1 MKKMKVLIIGA
12 GGREHALAWKLSQ
25 SKLVEKLYCAP
36 GNGGIAEL
44 AECVALHV
52 DDIEGIVAWAKK
64 EGIDLVVIG
73 PELPLTLGLADK
85 LEKAGIKAFG
95 PKAKAAAIEGSKVF
109 AKDLLMKYEIPTARY
124 GAFNEAM
131 KAREF
136 IRELPGPWVVKADG
150 LAAGK
155 GVFICSTYQEA
166 DEAVGSLLSGNVLG
180 AAGNKVV
187 VEEYLEGEELSI
199 LAFCDG
205 KTIVP
210 MVPSQD
216 HKRAYDGDKGPNTGG
231 MGAYTPV
238 PVASPELMKEIEEKI
253 LKPVI
258 AAMEKEGRTYQGVL
272 YPGLMLTKEGP
283 KVLEFNCRF
292 GDPETQV
299 VLPRLE
305 SDLGEIILAVV
316 EGRLA
321 DVEIKWKNEA
331 CITVIMA
338 SGGYPGSYE
347 KGYTIEGLAE
357 AATEGN
363 GVLVFHSGTKR
374 HEGKLLTDGGRVLA
388 VTACAGDLT
397 EAREYAYRAV
407 ERISFKDKQY
417 RKDIAYR
424 ALRK

>member
-1 MKKMKVLIIGA
+1 MKKMKVLIVGA

-44 AECVALHV
+44 AECVALRV

-73 PELPLTLGLADK
+73 PELPLTLGLADE

-95 PKAKAAAIEGSKVF
+95 PRAKAAEIEGSKVF
-109 AKDLLMKYEIPTARY
+109 AKDLLRKYEIPTARY
-124 GAFNEAM
+124 GVFDEVV

-136 IRELPGPWVVKADG
+136 VRELPGPWVVKADG

-155 GVFICSTYQEA
+155 GVFICSTRQDA
-166 DEAVGSLLSGNVLG
+166 DEAVGNLLSGDVLG
-180 AAGNKVV
+180 AAGKKVV

-216 HKRAYDGDKGPNTGG
+216 HKRAYDGDEGPNTGG

-238 PVASPELMKEIEEKI
+238 PVASSELMKEIEEKI

-258 AAMEKEGRTYQGVL
+258 TAMEKEGRTYQGVL

-316 EGRLA
+316 EGRLG

-347 KGYTIEGLAE
+347 KGYAIEGLTE

-374 HEGKLLTDGGRVLA
+374 CEGKLLTDGGRVLA
-388 VTACAGDLT
+388 VTACAGDLP

-407 ERISFKDKQY
+407 ERITFKDRQY

-424 ALRK
+424 ALKP